1 MSKISGSCLCGAVR
15 YSTSAEPAMM
25 AVCHCTDCQK
35 QSGSAFSINVLVPR
49 DQLEVEGEALT
60 QFDVKGNSGANV
72 SRNFCNLCGSP
83 LFNVLDHFGGMAA
96 IKAGTMDDSSWV
108 KPGVQIWCDSAR
120 SWGVLDDD
128 IEKEP
133 QNPS

>member
-35 QSGSAFSINVLVPR
+35 QSGSAFSINVLVPH
-49 DQLEVEGEALT
+49 DQIEVEGDALT
-60 QFDVKGNSGANV
+60 QFDIKGDSGENV

-83 LFNVLDHFGGMAA
+83 LFNVLDHFGGLAGASFRKWLEDITSQFRAA
-96 IKAGTMDDSSWV
+96 PPSPGTASWNAVAAG
-108 KPGVQIWCDSAR
+108 
-120 SWGVLDDD
+120 
-128 IEKEP
+128 
-133 QNPS
+133 

>member
-35 QSGSAFSINVLVPR
+35 QSGSAFSINVLVPH
-49 DQLEVEGEALT
+49 DQIEVEGEALT
-60 QFDVKGNSGANV
+60 QFDVKGDSGENV

-83 LFNVLDHFGGMAA
+83 LFNVLDHFGGLAA

-120 SWGVLDDD
+120 SWGVLDGD
-128 IEKEP
+128 IQKAP
-133 QNPS
+133 KNP

>member
-15 YSTSAEPAMM
+15 YSTTAEPAMM

-128 IEKEP
+128 IEKAP